1 MNIPSKNKHSFEEVM
16 VALDKFTEGNV
27 ISMDL
32 SKVEADSENNIQ
44 IALTVYVPESK
55 RIEVRDKVADYLEG
69 LIDKGDAALGYSVN
83 LGTKSNLQKQQF
95 DLVMRY
101 TDPIKLKKPQV
112 IRVYVKP
119 VNAGGSGGGSAATK
133 VQEVGMALFC
143 AIRYMKN
150 KDLECSPKSAE
161 GCLEDKDY
169 EDAWKFVDGPG
180 VTLEEIKGL
189 SQDWKDSF
197 IKGANKIYS
206 EIGGTGWEFL
216 RGDSVIEAEISNRFK
231 TVVAKDPKAHLAQ
244 EDKWNPSDI
253 WMIKTK
259 EKNNILTLLKK
270 EKTTDCL
277 NNFLQLAFTDAEIP
291 TVAKKK
297 VPRRSLIG
305 ISLKKLGPVPQWK
318 TQNWVGVSRLKKAE
332 AISFQKQLTLN
343 ELTAF
348 SAIDVYIV
356 LEKGGTK
363 RKGSF
368 QARNFGG
375 SSKGDWKLELKG
387 EFAAQGKIQ
396 GQIARDILK
405 RAEFTDIPSEP
416 NWSDCATTS
425 TNRSKI
431 NEEIYNIMN
440 GLPTSPKGFK
450 AGKKDEM
457 LRELRKKDQSY
468 AYSKLCGLR
477 FLKYLISKNGDANTI
492 LKELWLYASSLSDKS
507 SVHYKL
513 M

>member
-32 SKVEADSENNIQ
+32 SKVEPDSENNIQ

-55 RIEVRDKVADYLEG
+55 RVEVRDKVADYLES
-69 LIDKGDAALGYSVN
+69 LIDKGDASVGYSVN
-83 LGTKSNLQKQQF
+83 LGTKSNPQKQQL

-101 TDPIKLKKPQV
+101 TDPVKLKKTQV
-112 IRVYVKP
+112 IRLYVKP

-216 RGDSVIEAEISNRFK
+216 RGDKVIEAEISNRFK

-244 EDKWNPSDI
+244 EDKWNPSEI
-253 WMIKTK
+253 WMI
-259 EKNNILTLLKK
+259 
-270 EKTTDCL
+270 
-277 NNFLQLAFTDAEIP
+277 
-291 TVAKKK
+291 
-297 VPRRSLIG
+297 
-305 ISLKKLGPVPQWK
+305 
-318 TQNWVGVSRLKKAE
+318 
-332 AISFQKQLTLN
+332 
-343 ELTAF
+343 
-348 SAIDVYIV
+348 
-356 LEKGGTK
+356 
-363 RKGSF
+363 
-368 QARNFGG
+368 
-375 SSKGDWKLELKG
+375 
-387 EFAAQGKIQ
+387 
-396 GQIARDILK
+396 
-405 RAEFTDIPSEP
+405 
-416 NWSDCATTS
+416 
-425 TNRSKI
+425 
-431 NEEIYNIMN
+431 
-440 GLPTSPKGFK
+440 
-450 AGKKDEM
+450 
-457 LRELRKKDQSY
+457 
-468 AYSKLCGLR
+468 
-477 FLKYLISKNGDANTI
+477 
-492 LKELWLYASSLSDKS
+492 
-507 SVHYKL
+507 
-513 M
+513 